1 MNLFGNRDKARRE
14 RAAAMSVNRFADL
27 KAEARNALEREDPI
41 AYVKARVALD
51 FSNRLTPAM
60 NAAPDL
66 KPTDPQQADLA
77 ADRRSA

>member
-27 KAEARNALEREDPI
+27 KAEVRTALEREDPI
-41 AYVKARVALD
+41 AYVKARVALLK
-51 FSNRLTPAM
+51 S
-60 NAAPDL
+60 PDL
-66 KPTDPQQADLA
+66 KPTGLQQADLA